1 MKNYTF
7 HRLLRYLFVMFCLC
21 IALAGCSDEE
31 PTPEPTVAPT
41 AAPTVAPTAAQAES
55 PLNAPNSPLSS
66 PVPTPTPV
74 AAAPA
79 ETVAIIPPVAAPVD
93 PKTTA
98 TMGAATG
105 RIFINNEHG
114 FKPVTGVIVA
124 LAAVITGDDGVE
136 RAAGYDAANA
146 PRNDIRDDGTFVI
159 ENVPPGRY
167 GVILDSVM
175 AQVLIKDPENLENSL
190 VITVEA
196 GKVTDLRNLIYASLP
211 LPDLAQ

>member
-1 MKNYTF
+1 MKNSTF
-7 HRLLRYLFVMFCLC
+7 HRLSCQLIVILCLC
-21 IALAGCSDEE
+21 IGLVGCSDDE

-55 PLNAPNSPLSS
+55 PLNAPVSPLGS
-66 PVPTPTPV
+66 PLPTPTTAT
-74 AAAPA
+74 AAAAENVAVIPA
-79 ETVAIIPPVAAPVD
+79 AGAPVD

-98 TMGAATG
+98 TTGAATG
-105 RIFINNEHG
+105 RIFINNEQG

-124 LAAVITGDDGVE
+124 LAAVITGEDGME

-175 AQVLIKDPENLENSL
+175 TQVLIKDPENLENSL

-196 GKVTDLRNLIYASLP
+196 GLVTDLSNLVYASLP
-211 LPDLAQ
+211 LPDYSQ